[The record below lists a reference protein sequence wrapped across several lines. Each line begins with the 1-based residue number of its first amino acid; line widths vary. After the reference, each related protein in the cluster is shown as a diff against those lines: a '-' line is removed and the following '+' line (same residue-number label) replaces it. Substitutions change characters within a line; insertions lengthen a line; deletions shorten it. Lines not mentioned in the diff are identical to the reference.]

1 MNIAV
6 EYYWPIVLL
15 VLIPIVWWV
24 QRRSFT
30 GFTAQQRVL
39 QTVVRSAVL
48 LLLIFALMQPT
59 WERSGRWLS
68 VVYLLDQSASVSPA
82 SAVTASQ
89 WISASTLEGQ
99 PDHWQAM
106 TFGASTVALDNLE
119 ALKWRSVG
127 MLIPRY
133 RHCRRMQGARIL
145 SWQCARQH
153 EHLRRTKSNAS
164 S

>member
-6 EYYWPIVLL
+6 EYYWPIILL

-30 GFTAQQRVL
+30 GFTAQQREL
-39 QTVVRSAVL
+39 QTVVRSTVL
-48 LLLIFALMQPT
+48 LVLIFALMQPT

-82 SAVTASQ
+82 SAVTDSQ

-106 TFGASTVALDNLE
+106 TFGASTATLDDLE
-119 ALKWRSVG
+119 AV
-127 MLIPRY
+127 
-133 RHCRRMQGARIL
+133 
-145 SWQCARQH
+145 
-153 EHLRRTKSNAS
+153 
-164 S
+164 